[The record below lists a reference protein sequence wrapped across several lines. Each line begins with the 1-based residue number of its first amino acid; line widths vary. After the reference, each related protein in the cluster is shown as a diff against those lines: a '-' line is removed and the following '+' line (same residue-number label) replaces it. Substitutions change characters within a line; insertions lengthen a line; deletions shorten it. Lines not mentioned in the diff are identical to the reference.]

1 MRSVGHLC
9 GCGRSDTPTRAT
21 HRDADVDDD
30 DDDDVRASTTTTT
43 TTRDAVQSSRVRVG
57 VRRRGGARR
66 GGGAAA
72 RRVDATRDVT
82 GAVVT

>member
-30 DDDDVRASTTTTT
+30 DDDDVRASTTTT
-43 TTRDAVQSSRVRVG
+43 RDAVQSSRVRVG
-57 VRRRGGARR
+57 VRRRDGARR
-66 GGGAAA
+66 GGDAAA

-82 GAVVT
+82 GAVVK